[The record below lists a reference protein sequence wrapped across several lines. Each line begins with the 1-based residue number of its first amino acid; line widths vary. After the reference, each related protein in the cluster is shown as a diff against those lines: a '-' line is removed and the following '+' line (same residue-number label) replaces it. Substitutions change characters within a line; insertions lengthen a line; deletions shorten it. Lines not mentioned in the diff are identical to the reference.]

1 MKTVIDDLP
10 VVLASRLR
18 ALGDITAETKTT
30 TVRLGDVDYV
40 VGVALHRFPN
50 GGSWSKFRCS
60 KCGSRCQKLRLL
72 EDHLVCG
79 GCCRAAGLRY
89 RIEMFSHANERAAYT
104 APKRIARLN
113 STMPEGIRRG
123 RDRLFDRRANMEA
136 KLRRSLIV
144 ARQFAIDEH
153 EKILSKK

>member
-18 ALGDITAETKTT
+18 ALGDITAETKAT
-30 TVRLGDVDYV
+30 TVRLGDIEYV

-60 KCGSRCQKLRLL
+60 KCGCQCQKLRLF
-72 EDHLVCG
+72 EDRLVCG
-79 GCCRAAGLRY
+79 GCCRAAGLHY
-89 RIEMFSHANERAAYT
+89 RIEMFSHASKRAAYT

-113 STMPEGIRRG
+113 SAVPQGIKRG
-123 RDRLFDRRANMEA
+123 RDRLFDRRANLEA

-153 EKILSKK
+153 NKMLED